1 MAELD
6 PFQTIDTRAMS
17 GTQHETNVHAS
28 LANAGDSAV
37 ADEQNATGLVTNAQP
52 SPGQASHHSKP
63 ARKKPRRRK
72 IREENRD
79 EKPADDSTLAPGSA
93 PSFPSRASSPVVGT
107 VSHSNHH
114 ERYGR
119 VKELGRGG
127 WGVVDRVVDRHL
139 EREVAIKRIGACEN
153 LGTGPLDADVR
164 QRFLHEA
171 KITSQLQHPGVV
183 PVHEL
188 GTGHDGEVY
197 YVMKLLEGDTLRKH
211 IRAQHSP
218 AKTDGHRWTPHT
230 LRAAIGPLLDRF
242 IDVCNAVAYAHTQG
256 VIHRDLKPSNV
267 MVGGFGE
274 TIVVDW
280 GLAKRLHT
288 SPQAPVASP
297 KPVRSLGDIEADL
310 NEAMRQCEAA
320 IREEKAVDSGTHTSQ
335 GTVVG
340 TPAYM
345 SPEQARGDIEHL
357 RPASDIY
364 SLGVILYEI
373 VAGEHP
379 YRGLELLTIIDH
391 IRSGK
396 WTPLRAAQ
404 PSAAKS
410 LAAICQKAMALE
422 PSDRYATATDLADD
436 VRRYIAGDAVS
447 VYDEPFVDRVSR
459 ICRRHQTACIT
470 AASAAFILLVSAI
483 AFGIIIHGAHRSERA
498 ARIESQIAHRS
509 ALQALIEARDSAD
522 SWLVDLSGS
531 LEFYPGLEPIRK
543 ELLSNAIAQYKRI
556 LVDLHRDQDEI
567 ASSPVITDEDREV
580 EFTSG
585 IECVKCYLRLGDLNR
600 LLGNRE
606 LGTENYRLATRALD
620 KLAQDAS
627 SQHLPERLK
636 DEVRLQRINAA
647 IGFQL
652 FADNQSIDNDENGK
666 QVAAPQNFARH
677 FREDRLWLLS
687 MLPKT
692 PDVDQAKRG
701 DANSFQSQVAS
712 SLARYHLANYRSQ
725 GSGLDRDGEDSLA
738 EAAAWA
744 DWLVATRGA
753 PRDQSLYETIQR
765 ERANLFTDLGQTKQ
779 AYEVWQMLIG
789 SLNKSVAKSV
799 NRPDRLQSLA
809 HAHIQYANCAVSLG
823 QVEDADIAYREAIEV
838 LTAAWQLLDVDSFHQ
853 LNLATAQHNLGR
865 LISQSHDS
873 SAEGTPSKA
882 KYSEAKHSEARA
894 MLERS
899 VANYSRLLQKEASP
913 DTLRRLSEAYESLA
927 MTVLEINPQEAWEQL
942 EQADLG
948 YQLLADH
955 KHLNAA
961 DTLHWAKVL
970 HLRSRCATQ
979 LGNTDQAEQDLAN
992 SRQKMATLD
1001 RESLP
1006 ASLQE
1011 KCDALQKV
1019 FNDAPPSSYSP

>member
-17 GTQHETNVHAS
+17 GARHESDAAAGEPNASSLATNV
-28 LANAGDSAV
+28 
-37 ADEQNATGLVTNAQP
+37 QP
-52 SPGQASHHSKP
+52 SPRNTSRDSKP
-63 ARKKPRRRK
+63 ARKTPRRRK
-72 IREENRD
+72 VREEKR
-79 EKPADDSTLAPGSA
+79 EEPHADDSTLAPGSA
-93 PSFPSRASSPVVGT
+93 PSFPSQSSFPRIGNAST
-107 VSHSNHH
+107 HNHND
-114 ERYGR
+114 RYGR

-153 LGTGPLDADVR
+153 LGTGPLDADIR

-218 AKTDGHRWTPHT
+218 AKTTGHRWTPYT

-288 SPQAPVASP
+288 PAQAPFASP
-297 KPVRSLGDIEADL
+297 TAVRGIDDIEANL
-310 NEAMRQCEAA
+310 NDAMRQCEAA
-320 IREEKAVDSGTHTSQ
+320 IRDEKETDSGTHTSQ

-345 SPEQARGDIEHL
+345 SPEQASGDIENL
-357 RPASDIY
+357 SPASDIY
-364 SLGVILYEI
+364 SLGVMLYEI

-396 WTPLRAAQ
+396 WTPLRTAQ

-422 PSDRYATATDLADD
+422 PAARYATATDLADD

-447 VYDEPFVDRVSR
+447 VYDEPFVDRVMR
-459 ICRRHQTACIT
+459 VCRRHQTACIT

-483 AFGIIIHGAHRSERA
+483 AFGVIIHGAHRSERA

-543 ELLSNAIAQYKRI
+543 ELLANAITQYQRI
-556 LVDLHRDQDEI
+556 LVDLHRDQAEI
-567 ASSPVITDEDREV
+567 TSSPVITNEDREV
-580 EFTSG
+580 AFTSG
-585 IECVKCYLRLGDLNR
+585 IECVKCYLRLGDLYR
-600 LLGNRE
+600 LIGDRQ
-606 LGTENYRLATRALD
+606 LGTENYRLASVTIDSLE
-620 KLAQDAS
+620 KDADER
-627 SQHLPERLK
+627 HLPERLRN
-636 DEVRLQRINAA
+636 EARLQRINVAV
-647 IGFQL
+647 GFQL
-652 FADNQSIDNDENGK
+652 FADNEHTKVEEGGK
-666 QVAAPQNFARH
+666 QSVAPKYLATN
-677 FREDRLWLLS
+677 FREDRRWLLS

-692 PDVDQAKRG
+692 TEVGLTKLGEQHTFQA
-701 DANSFQSQVAS
+701 QVAS
-712 SLARYHLANYRSQ
+712 SLARYHLAIYRSQ
-725 GSGLDRDGEDSLA
+725 GSRPDREGEDSLA

-744 DWLVATRGA
+744 DWLTQTRNA
-753 PRDQSLYETIQR
+753 PRDHNLYETIQR
-765 ERANLFTDLGQTKQ
+765 ERANLFTDLGDTAQ
-779 AYEVWQMLIG
+779 AYEVWKTLIR
-789 SLNKSVAKSV
+789 SLNKTVTKSV
-799 NRPDRLQSLA
+799 TRPDRLQSLA
-809 HAHIQYANCAVSLG
+809 HAQIQYANCAAALG
-823 QVEDADIAYREAIEV
+823 QTEEADIAYREAIEV
-838 LTAAWQLLDVDSFHQ
+838 LTAAWQLLDLDSFHQ

-865 LISQSHDS
+865 LISQNHHDP
-873 SAEGTPSKA
+873 AVAGQ
-882 KYSEAKHSEARA
+882 SEARQA
-894 MLERS
+894 EAREMLQRS

-913 DTLRRLSEAYESLA
+913 DTLRRSSEAHESLA
-927 MTVLEINPQEAWEQL
+927 MTTLEVNPREAWEQL

-948 YQLLADH
+948 YRLLVDH
-955 KHLNAA
+955 NHLNET
-961 DTLHWAKVL
+961 DSLHWAQVRY
-970 HLRSRCATQ
+970 LRSRCAAK
-979 LGNTDQAEQDLAN
+979 LGNAPQAEQEMAS
-992 SRQKMATLD
+992 SRQLMATLS
-1001 RESLP
+1001 R
-1006 ASLQE
+1006 
-1011 KCDALQKV
+1011 DALPTKLHKK
-1019 FNDAPPSSYSP
+1019 FDALELALNRP